1 MVSVHLGLM
10 LMLMFLKDQSL
21 DLCYSYIND
30 LSNGLKSACKLFA
43 DDNSLFSV
51 VNNINTSASDFDED
65 LEKIGNWAFKW
76 KMNFNP
82 DPNKQAQGIIFS
94 RKKTTSL
101 HPVIFFDNKPVKSTQ
116 IHKHLGMIL
125 DWNLSYEHH
134 FKSILNKVNKA
145 IGLLRKFQLILPR
158 HSLITIYKAFI
169 RPHLDYGDVIYD
181 RAFNESFHQ
190 RLESIQYNAA
200 IAITGTIRRT
210 SSEKLF
216 QELGLETLKSRRWFR
231 KLYLFYKILHS
242 KSPSYLFN
250 LIPENNNPYASRS
263 ALNNQIPFFNVKAN
277 FLKNSFFPAVI
288 TEWNNLDISIRNSS
302 SCHIFKNLILK
313 FIRPKP
319 NRISSTQNFEGLKLL
334 TRMRLVLS
342 HLADPKFRHNFQDC
356 LNPICSCGQVIET
369 TGHFLLHCLNYRCAR
384 KTFFEIINLI
394 DSNILK

>member
-1 MVSVHLGLM
+1 M
-10 LMLMFLKDQSL
+10 
-21 DLCYSYIND
+21 
-30 LSNGLKSACKLFA
+30 
-43 DDNSLFSV
+43 
-51 VNNINTSASDFDED
+51 T
-65 LEKIGNWAFKW
+65 
-76 KMNFNP
+76 
-82 DPNKQAQGIIFS
+82 
-94 RKKTTSL
+94 L
-101 HPVIFFDNKPVKSTQ
+101 HS
-116 IHKHLGMIL
+116 
-125 DWNLSYEHH
+125 NLSYDHYI
-134 FKSILNKVNKA
+134 KSILSKVNKT

-158 HSLITIYKAFI
+158 HSLITIYKTFI

-200 IAITGTIRRT
+200 IAITGTIRGT

-216 QELGLETLKSRRWFR
+216 EELGLETLKSRRWFR

-263 ALNNQIPFFNVKAN
+263 ALNNQIPFFNAKTN

-313 FIRPKP
+313 FIRPEP

-334 TRMRLVLS
+334 TRMRLGLS
-342 HLADPKFRHNFQDC
+342 HLADHKFRHNFQDC
-356 LNPICSCGQVIET
+356 LNPICSCGQEIET
-369 TGHFLLHCLNYRCAR
+369 TSHFLLHCLNYRCAR
-384 KTFFEIINLI
+384 KTFFEKINLI
-394 DSNILK
+394 ESNILQQSDLSITKDLLFGKTER